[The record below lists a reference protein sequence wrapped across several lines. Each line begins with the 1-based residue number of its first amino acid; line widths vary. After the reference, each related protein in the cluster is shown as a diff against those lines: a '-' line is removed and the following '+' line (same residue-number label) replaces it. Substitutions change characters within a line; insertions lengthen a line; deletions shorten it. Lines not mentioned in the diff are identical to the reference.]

1 MAFGW
6 GWLKGKFGR
15 DTHSCPECQAEMAA
29 QTTYCD
35 VCGYDLVRK
44 TRDDISGDA
53 RPDLSP
59 GTTQPGYDSDV
70 VPVAVDPF
78 RVTLEQRR
86 HRLGPPLVL
95 PGLSANAL

>member
-15 DTHSCPECQAEMAA
+15 DTHSCPECQAEIAA

-44 TRDDISGDA
+44 TRDDIGKM
-53 RPDLSP
+53 R
-59 GTTQPGYDSDV
+59 
-70 VPVAVDPF
+70 
-78 RVTLEQRR
+78 
-86 HRLGPPLVL
+86 GPI
-95 PGLSANAL
+95 